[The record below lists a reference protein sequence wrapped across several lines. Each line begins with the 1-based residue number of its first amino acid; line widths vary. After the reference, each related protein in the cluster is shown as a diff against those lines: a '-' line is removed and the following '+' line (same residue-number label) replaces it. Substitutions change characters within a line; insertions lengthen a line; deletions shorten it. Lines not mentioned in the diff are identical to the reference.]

1 MCVIECDRNIFMAGA
16 SLKSDLQFTYII
28 LFTCSM
34 YICHIQKG
42 NQIYKVM
49 SFLTLPE
56 LYFSK

>member
-1 MCVIECDRNIFMAGA
+1 MAGA
-16 SLKSDLQFTYII
+16 SLKSDLQFTYFL

-34 YICHIQKG
+34 YICHIQKA

-56 LYFSK
+56 LYFFKVIMPSCNKQSN